1 MSISPPDYDK
11 VLMNK
16 TERKTKRATAADEG
30 AASEE
35 ARGSSSAGGSTAGDP
50 LVSEL
55 LGLDQIKE
63 LIELIAARDFNEFE
77 LQRGSFRLRLLR
89 GVRAAETPAD
99 EAHSTP
105 TATAAAPPV
114 APAVQA
120 PVEEALHIVSSPIVG
135 TYYGAPSPASPP
147 FVGLGEAV
155 QSGQTLCI
163 IEAMKLMNEIQSDA
177 SGTVAKIFVENGQPV
192 EFGQPLFGIRIG

>member
-1 MSISPPDYDK
+1 
-11 VLMNK
+11 MNK
-16 TERKTKRATAADEG
+16 TERKTKRATADDEG
-30 AASEE
+30 LSGEE
-35 ARGSSSAGGSTAGDP
+35 ARDSASAGESTAGDP
-50 LVSEL
+50 LVNEL

-89 GVRAAETPAD
+89 GVRATEIPAD

-105 TATAAAPPV
+105 AVTAPAPPV

-120 PVEEALHIVSSPIVG
+120 QVEEALHIVSSPIVG
-135 TYYGAPSPASPP
+135 TYYSAPSPASPP

-177 SGTVAKIFVENGQPV
+177 SGTVGKIFVENGQPV
-192 EFGQPLFGIRIG
+192 EFGQPLFGIKIG